1 MLVLLI
7 DVKGTHHACGCGMT
21 VFGGVLLGVYVSAL
35 GMRDG
40 VVTMWMVPLMSDL
53 GSGELITF
61 LVDED
66 YRD

>member
-1 MLVLLI
+1 
-7 DVKGTHHACGCGMT
+7 MT